1 MAQRTTQ
8 HESVTSRGLLV
19 RAFETA
25 ITTFGGQS
33 IITAMAKREDSRYPG
48 LDPTG
53 EEWRQLAFVKIG
65 GTPFDFCDNCALNPY
80 RDK

>member
-8 HESVTSRGLLV
+8 HESVTSRALLV

-33 IITAMAKREDSRYPG
+33 IIAAVAKKEDSRYPG
-48 LDPTG
+48 LDLT
-53 EEWRQLAFVKIG
+53 V
-65 GTPFDFCDNCALNPY
+65 
-80 RDK
+80 RDE